1 MSKSSGN
8 FLTLPSLIEAGY
20 EPLDYRYFLLGGHY
34 RSQLQFSYEAL
45 EGARNARK
53 SLGDR
58 IRALAD
64 RAGGI
69 PAPAAETGDGGGPEL
84 PAEGKAASYLA
95 AFIRAME
102 DDLSTP
108 RALAEL
114 WGLLRDTA
122 LDPGEALAAA
132 LDMDRILG
140 LGLAEEAD
148 KGREKQAEDPG
159 FVREIE
165 GLIAERSEA
174 KKIRDFVKADK
185 IRQDLKERGII
196 LEDGAGT
203 TVWRRGG

>member
-1 MSKSSGN
+1 
-8 FLTLPSLIEAGY
+8 TLPSLIEAGY

-45 EGARNARK
+45 DGARNARK

-69 PAPAAETGDGGGPEL
+69 PAPAAETGGPEL
-84 PAEGKAASYLA
+84 PAGSKAASYVE

-102 DDLSTP
+102 DDLATP

-122 LDPGEALAAA
+122 LAPGEALAAA

-159 FVREIE
+159 FIREIE
-165 GLIAERSEA
+165 GLIAERTEA
-174 KKIRDFVKADK
+174 KKAKDFAKADQ
-185 IRQDLKERGII
+185 IRQNLKERGIM
-196 LEDGAGT
+196 LEDGAGG
-203 TVWRRGG
+203 TVWRRG